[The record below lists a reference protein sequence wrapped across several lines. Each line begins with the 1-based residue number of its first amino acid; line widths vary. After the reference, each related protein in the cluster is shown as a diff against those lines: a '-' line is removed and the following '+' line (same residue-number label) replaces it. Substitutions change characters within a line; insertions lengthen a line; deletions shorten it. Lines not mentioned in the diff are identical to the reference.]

1 MRNQREQGTATLFA
15 LALLMIS
22 FALGMALIYFSLSGR
37 SNGEDYY
44 RETQLYT
51 AAESELRRAAVDV
64 MQNGTD
70 APSGKIQ
77 MRYSMTTDD
86 VTVRVY
92 EKRSNDTVY
101 LYAYAEPNKDD
112 GWRRHLEMKG
122 YLTKRGD
129 RYVWMGFF
137 L

>member
-51 AAESELRRAAVDV
+51 AAESELRQIGRA
-64 MQNGTD
+64 
-70 APSGKIQ
+70 SC
-77 MRYSMTTDD
+77 RE
-86 VTVRVY
+86 RV
-92 EKRSNDTVY
+92 
-101 LYAYAEPNKDD
+101 
-112 GWRRHLEMKG
+112 
-122 YLTKRGD
+122 
-129 RYVWMGFF
+129 
-137 L
+137 